1 MQAAD
6 AGHLPHT
13 QVLEV
18 QEALR
23 DTPHNGFPVVRDTS
37 CGQVFIGTITRGH
50 LTALLQ
56 KMLTARRQ
64 RESSST
70 NVPLPEVGGSASC
83 CGAAC
88 LMRHQRLPC
97 RLLCCGCC

>member
-1 MQAAD
+1 MQASD
-6 AGHLPHT
+6 AGRLPLM

-64 RESSST
+64 RESGSM
-70 NVPLPEVGGSASC
+70 NVPLPEVGASAS
-83 CGAAC
+83 
-88 LMRHQRLPC
+88 
-97 RLLCCGCC
+97 